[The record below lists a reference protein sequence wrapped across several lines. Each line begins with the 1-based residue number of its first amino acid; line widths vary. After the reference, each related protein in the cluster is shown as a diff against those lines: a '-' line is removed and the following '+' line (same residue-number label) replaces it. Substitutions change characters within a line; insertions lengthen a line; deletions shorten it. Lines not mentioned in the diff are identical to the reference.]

1 MTKQDKFESTLRE
14 DLHAIEQTAGAPEVF
29 RLAQARHRA
38 LAQAQPKASSIWP
51 LLGVSLASALMLAV
65 LVVPDYWLPNNQLVD
80 GVVTEELLFEITE
93 DNIEL
98 YEELDFYYWLAET
111 DQDDIS

>member
-14 DLHAIEQTAGAPEVF
+14 DLHAVEQTTGAPEVF

-38 LAQAQPKASSIWP
+38 LAQAQPKASIIWP
-51 LLGVSLASALMLAV
+51 ALGVSLASAFMLAV

-80 GVVTEELLFEITE
+80 GVVNEDLLFEITE

-111 DQDDIS
+111 NQDGIS

>member
-1 MTKQDKFESTLRE
+1 MTKQDKFESKLRE
-14 DLHAIEQTAGAPEVF
+14 DLHAIEQTIDAPELF
-29 RLAQARHRA
+29 QLAQARNRA
-38 LAQAQPKASSIWP
+38 LAQEQPKASIIWP
-51 LLGVSLASALMLAV
+51 ALGVSLASALMVAV

-80 GVVTEELLFEITE
+80 GVVNEDLLFEITE

-98 YEELDFYYWLAET
+98 YEELDFYHWLAET